1 MSSEQNTAGQRGV
14 RIGRIL
20 DAFVSARQCG
30 EPVSESELYV
40 KHPDI
45 ALELR
50 QHLNLLRDL
59 PSPADKIDSLIAQ
72 GILERSD
79 SQRYPAQLGAYKM
92 VDFLGRGG
100 MGIVLKAYEES
111 LNRMVALKI
120 LRPEL
125 ADDRVAI
132 ERFTREAKAAAALN
146 HPNIVTVHA
155 VGQHRGVP
163 FIAME
168 SVSGPSLAEAI

>member
-1 MSSEQNTAGQRGV
+1 MSSEQNTDGQERGV

-20 DAFVSARQCG
+20 DAFVTARQRG
-30 EPVSESELYV
+30 EPVSESELYA

-50 QHLNLLRDL
+50 QHLSLLRDL
-59 PSPADKIDSLIAQ
+59 PSPADKIDSLISQ
-72 GILERSD
+72 GILERCD
-79 SQRYPAQLGAYKM
+79 DERYSAQLGAYKI
-92 VDFLGRGG
+92 VDYIGRGG

-111 LNRMVALKI
+111 LNRTVALKI

-125 ADDRVAI
+125 ADDRVAL

-155 VGQHRGVP
+155 VGHNRGVP

-168 SVSGPSLAEAI
+168 YVQRAVIG